1 MVYLEHFRIAGQ
13 KDEDGFLLNF
23 PYQLEMGC
31 YSHTNVYPFKI
42 FPQKAFTDIS
52 FEPITIFYGG
62 NGSGKSTLLN
72 VIAQKLGCVR
82 DSAFN
87 NTVFFDDYV
96 QLCECEEAY
105 EKPTEKRIV
114 ASDDVFSFLLD
125 IRSINENVDRK
136 RRQLFDNY
144 HDEREEE
151 YRLKS
156 LDDYDELKRR
166 TEAKTKT
173 KSQYVTKRLNV
184 REVTGMSNGESAF
197 AYFTHK
203 IKDDSLYL
211 LDEPENSLSP
221 ALQQKLAQFIV
232 DSARFYG
239 CQFIISTH
247 SPFLLAMNGA
257 KIYDL
262 DKAPVKAKKWTELEN
277 VKTYYSFFKE
287 HDYEF

>member
-1 MVYLEHFRIAGQ
+1 MVYLEEFRLVDQ
-13 KDEDGFLLNF
+13 KKEDEFLLGY

-42 FPQKAFTDIS
+42 FPQKELSSLS
-52 FEPITIFYGG
+52 FDPITVFYGG

-72 VIAQKLGCVR
+72 IIAQKIGCVR
-82 DSAFN
+82 TTAFN
-87 NTVFFDDYV
+87 NTAFFDDYIAR
-96 QLCECEEAY
+96 CKYTETY
-105 EKPTEKRIV
+105 ERPIEKRIV
-114 ASDDVFSFLLD
+114 ASDDVFNFLLD
-125 IRSINENVDRK
+125 IRSLNENVDRE
-136 RRQLFDNY
+136 RRRLFDEY
-144 HDEREEE
+144 HDDRENAFT
-151 YRLKS
+151 LKS

-166 TEAKTKT
+166 TEAKKKT

-184 REVTGMSNGESAF
+184 REVNGMSNGESAF

-221 ALQQKLAQFIV
+221 ALQIKLAEFIT

-247 SPFLLAMNGA
+247 SPFLLSMKGA
-257 KIYDL
+257 VIYDL
-262 DKAPVKAKKWTELEN
+262 DSIPVATKDWTELEN
-277 VKTYYSFFKE
+277 VRVYYDFFKE
-287 HDYEF
+287 HDHEF